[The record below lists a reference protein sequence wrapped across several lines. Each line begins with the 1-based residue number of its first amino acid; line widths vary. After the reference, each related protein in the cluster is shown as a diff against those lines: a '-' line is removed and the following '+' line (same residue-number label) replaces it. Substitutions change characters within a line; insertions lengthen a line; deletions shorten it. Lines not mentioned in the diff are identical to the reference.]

1 MNAYEFLYKGSI
13 YSIPTFPSEKS
24 IENSISKLKKKESKT
39 VIFDVGQD
47 QLTHKAYYLNK
58 QFEKKGLTTLYFA
71 TDRYGIGVEN
81 EIRESL
87 NVIRLQYKSFM
98 DWRNYIRKIKDI
110 KPIHVEFYLGLRTWD
125 LVFYIFYARICKIP
139 ILVKCRGGEI
149 RNWKTH
155 SFHRKLA
162 NKYAL
167 KSASLISLR
176 ELYMP
181 KYFVDY
187 NIAKLD
193 NVVFVHNA
201 VPIPNKKMISKIN
214 NKILYLNSLTKL
226 RNPLRLIEIAEE
238 LKRRNVEFTMDV
250 VGFTGGNLRSYDTD
264 KLELEFKRI
273 LREKDLDDVISC
285 YSFTNDTTVFF
296 ERASIFVL
304 PTKIV
309 YCNNSLL
316 EAMSYE
322 CVPIVN
328 GGDGADLIIDNKI
341 SGFITSE
348 SILEMTDKIDFLIKN
363 PDVTTQMGRKA
374 KERIKKEY
382 DIEIQEKI
390 MLGFY
395 EEYLWNDNNDTK

>member
-1 MNAYEFLYKGSI
+1 
-13 YSIPTFPSEKS
+13 
-24 IENSISKLKKKESKT
+24 
-39 VIFDVGQD
+39 
-47 QLTHKAYYLNK
+47 
-58 QFEKKGLTTLYFA
+58 
-71 TDRYGIGVEN
+71 
-81 EIRESL
+81 
-87 NVIRLQYKSFM
+87 
-98 DWRNYIRKIKDI
+98 
-110 KPIHVEFYLGLRTWD
+110 
-125 LVFYIFYARICKIP
+125 
-139 ILVKCRGGEI
+139 
-149 RNWKTH
+149 
-155 SFHRKLA
+155 
-162 NKYAL
+162 
-167 KSASLISLR
+167 
-176 ELYMP
+176 MP

-214 NKILYLNSLTKL
+214 NKILYLNSLKKF

-250 VGFTGGNLRSYDTD
+250 VGFTDGNLRSYDTD
-264 KLELEFKRI
+264 KLELEFKRL
-273 LREKDLDDVISC
+273 LREKNLDDVISC

-296 ERASIFVL
+296 ELASIFVL
-304 PTKIV
+304 PTELV

>member
-1 MNAYEFLYKGSI
+1 MNAYEFSYKGSK
-13 YSIPTFPSEKS
+13 YSIPTFPSEKR
-24 IENSISKLKKKESKT
+24 IEDSISKLKKKESKT

-58 QFEKKGLTTLYFA
+58 QFERKGLTTLYFA

-87 NVIRLQYKSFM
+87 NVIRLQYNSFM

-110 KPIHVEFYLGLRTWD
+110 KPIHIEFYLGLRTWD
-125 LVFYIFYARICKIP
+125 LVFYIFYARIRKIP
-139 ILVKCRGGEI
+139 IFVKCRGGEI
-149 RNWKTH
+149 LNWKAH

-214 NKILYLNSLTKL
+214 NKILYLNSLKKF

-250 VGFTGGNLRSYDTD
+250 VGFTDGNLRSYDTD
-264 KLELEFKRI
+264 KLELEFKRL
-273 LREKDLDDVISC
+273 LREKNLDDVISC

-296 ERASIFVL
+296 ELASIFVL
-304 PTKIV
+304 PKELV

-316 EAMSYE
+316 RSMSYE

-328 GGDGADLIIDNKI
+328 GGDGADLIIV
-341 SGFITSE
+341 
-348 SILEMTDKIDFLIKN
+348 IK
-363 PDVTTQMGRKA
+363 
-374 KERIKKEY
+374 
-382 DIEIQEKI
+382 
-390 MLGFY
+390 
-395 EEYLWNDNNDTK
+395 YLDLLF